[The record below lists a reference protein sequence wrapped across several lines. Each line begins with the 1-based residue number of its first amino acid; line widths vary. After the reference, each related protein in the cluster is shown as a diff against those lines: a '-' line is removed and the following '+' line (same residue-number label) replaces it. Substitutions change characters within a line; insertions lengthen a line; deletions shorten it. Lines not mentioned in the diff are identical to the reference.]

1 MPDSKGKKGM
11 KKMVKK
17 ERERGGKGKKRRREE
32 KNSSK
37 VRGNE
42 RHAKF
47 FCERQQEQERSKTIA
62 E

>member
-17 ERERGGKGKKRRREE
+17 ERERGGGGEKKEKRG

-62 E
+62 K